1 MTSAADFA
9 SSYRTGYG
17 ELVEPGSL
25 QFVRL
30 LPGPIERVWSW
41 LADSDKRAQW
51 LAAGDLPPQSGM
63 PFDMYFDHASLT
75 PDDVPAPERFRHEGG
90 AIRTGHRLLRC
101 EPPRVLVISWG
112 GVNEELSEVTFE
124 LSPQG
129 DQVRLVLTHR
139 RLARPATVLSVSGGW
154 HTHLA
159 VLQAKLAGR
168 TPAPFW
174 TMHQELE
181 QDYAARLSQAASDAA
196 PGDGPA

>member
-1 MTSAADFA
+1 MTSDSTSA
-9 SSYRTGYG
+9 SYRTGYG

-25 QFVRL
+25 QFVRV

-51 LAAGDLPPQSGM
+51 LAAGDLPARPGM
-63 PFDMYFDHASLT
+63 PFEMRFDHASLT

-90 AIRTGHRLLRC
+90 VIRSEHRLLRC
-101 EPPRVLVISWG
+101 EPPHVLAISWG
-112 GVNEELSEVTFE
+112 GANEEPSEVTFE

-139 RLARPATVLSVSGGW
+139 RLVSRATTLSVSGGW

-159 VLQAKLAGR
+159 VLAAKLAGR

-174 TMHQELE
+174 TMLEELE
-181 QDYAARLSQAASDAA
+181 QDYAARQGRAASDGAA
-196 PGDGPA
+196 